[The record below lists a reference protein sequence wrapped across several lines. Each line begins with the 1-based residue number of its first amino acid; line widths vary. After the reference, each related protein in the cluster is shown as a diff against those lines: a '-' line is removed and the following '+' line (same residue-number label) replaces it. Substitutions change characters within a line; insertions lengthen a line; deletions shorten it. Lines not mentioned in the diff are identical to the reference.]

1 MTTFKFYFVCSLGS
15 MILKETYP
23 EWTLFAK
30 GGLELKEIEKDNRR
44 KQSYNPDNNI
54 LTLFNNLAQV
64 RIAASKTI
72 LDI

>member
-15 MILKETYP
+15 MILKETCP

-30 GGLELKEIEKDNRR
+30 GRLELKEIEKDNRR
-44 KQSYNPDNNI
+44 KRSYNPDNNI

-64 RIAASKTI
+64 QIF
-72 LDI
+72 LPGL